1 MKIKMMTNALLS
13 VFVLLFLA
21 CHTISAQTQNNDDV
35 RGKNEFQVWGGA
47 SPASSTVF
55 GFGVVENARFG
66 IIAVRYARRFNNG
79 NVVNLK
85 YTIDAIPLAVLSAP
99 RFRSTNGFRQTS
111 YSAGVS
117 PLGLQMNFL
126 PRKKVQPF
134 FDASGGLLV
143 FNKAI
148 PNDFGKQFNF
158 TAHVGGG
165 VEFRLKKGRA
175 FTVGYKYFHIS
186 NGNRGLVNPGIDNN
200 LIYAGYS
207 FSK

>member
-1 MKIKMMTNALLS
+1 MKIKMATA
-13 VFVLLFLA
+13 FVRAFVCLFLMCGLA
-21 CHTISAQTQNNDDV
+21 IAQTGNGDEP
-35 RGKNEFQVWGGA
+35 RGKNEIQIWGGA

-55 GFGVVENARFG
+55 GFGVVENARLG
-66 IIAVRYARRFNNG
+66 ILAVRYARRFNNG
-79 NVVNLK
+79 RFVNLK
-85 YTIDAIPLAVLSAP
+85 YTVDAIPLAILSVP
-99 RFRSTNGFRQTS
+99 RFRNSNGFRQTA

-126 PRKKVQPF
+126 PRKRIQPF
-134 FDASGGLLV
+134 FDASGGLLI

-148 PNDFGKQFNF
+148 PNDFGRQFNF
-158 TAHVGGG
+158 TAHIGGG

-186 NGNRGLVNPGIDNN
+186 NGNRGSVNPGIDNN